1 MEEHYGYDEYTWDDT
16 LHRVVLDK
24 TGETIVST
32 YPNGTVSGSEPTP
45 FELVLDTPLAQYVV
59 QNADEYGYPDFLGKR
74 IQVYYA
80 GQGTVRAEE
89 IVAVNVLRA
98 FITEPDDVLK
108 VSSSPGQVTI
118 HVVPV
123 DGQTPITKAVT
134 GYVSLDS
141 GQVLTPETFTADDST
156 GLALSYRFP
165 IPVEGR
171 YYYTIRVADGQ
182 PELTGSVVVG
192 KAAVSTTPFTIR
204 ITTPVVSEPT
214 SLRSDTG
221 KITVEMSVSGGSATA
236 EVLVELTASTSS
248 TPVTRV
254 ATSTDGTR
262 FTALFT
268 NLAEGTYRLRA
279 IVSNSPSSAVDEA
292 TAVVLPPNLEVGDQ
306 LTFLPWVR
314 HKLGRAAGPAAG
326 SLRPSLPLQLTLAVE
341 GGGASQEEITVPLEL
356 YGPGDVVGLT
366 PAAVLRTTPQTDA
379 QNFSPLHLSSIEFR
393 EEDLPWRYSPEAV
406 ADTNQVRPWFFLLVL
421 EEDEFSALPQNAAPL
436 PGITVKTGVPL
447 PDFSQLPLLAHVQ
460 VNRVLDDSA
469 TAVEEFLSGPLQQ
482 NPALAFSR
490 LFSPR
495 RLRENTRYVAFLL
508 PTYEV
513 GRQAG
518 RGLPITV
525 TEATASAWPTL
536 AADLSTAE
544 PRDFPVYHQWSFQT
558 GADSDFESLAR
569 RLTPASTALTGVNR
583 LSLTTPL
590 GASSGAPAAYTLELP
605 GVLEPLGTTTLPLPG
620 PVAESMYQALAPG
633 FVPGL
638 VGSGGRPVVAPPL
651 YGRAYLP
658 SATLPDPAG
667 GNALAAWPEQA
678 NLDPRYR
685 VVAAL
690 GSQLVQEQQQ
700 EYVQR
705 AWDQV
710 QDVLV
715 ANLNLRGLQFGLET
729 SAALRRQ
736 HLPADATN
744 TAPNLGSGEAT
755 TALLSSSLVAATSDT
770 STPPGGLANYG
781 LQLTALA
788 QPQVRL
794 ATTGLSARET
804 IRRSNVP
811 LGAFSPTFRRL
822 LRPFGPYQVNL
833 AGRPLRPTQQPA
845 PETEQAPLGPGT
857 SLRQRDELLSRLQSG
872 QVRASA
878 PKDQLIRAYQFDDTA
893 LNGLLA
899 DEQAV
904 PTVLRVLD
912 EQGYREVTDA
922 QLLTEFGAAFSDLRT
937 RTRFRTIDPV
947 QPRLD
952 LTALKAGMVAG
963 TDPER
968 VLPARAQQA
977 LTTIPKF
984 VTGDFESAD
993 FASADFLVDA
1003 VLEGVTIAV
1012 PQPLPLQG
1020 TQALA
1025 PESEGELARTATV
1038 QQSLGEE
1045 SLLVASSPEEINPI
1059 TNALF
1064 GPPIKPV
1071 QVAPVF
1077 QDALGEQ
1084 LRRRH
1089 PELLLPG
1096 LADFPADTVALMQI
1110 NRAFIEA
1117 YLLGA
1122 NHALGSE
1129 LLWRGFPVDLRA
1141 SYFRQFWDV
1150 SDYLNTLPVAA
1161 ATPAALAQ
1169 REENLRDVAPLLS
1182 WNGRMLGANP
1192 GAGPGAQVVVVA
1204 RAELLHRFPNTV
1216 ICAQPAQPVPGS
1228 TTGEMEPDQ
1237 TPAHTRYPV
1246 YRLPMGQDLVALA
1259 FDLTPAEALGDDPAQ
1274 PEGYFF
1280 TFLERPGE
1288 PQFGLDESGPNDT
1301 SDTLS
1306 SWNNLSWTY
1315 LGVAPGSNLTI
1326 FPTGKPAVSTGS
1338 VQQVT
1343 NSAQLAYALFQQPV
1357 MVAIAARQLL
1367 R

>member
-1 MEEHYGYDEYTWDDT
+1 M
-16 LHRVVLDK
+16 
-24 TGETIVST
+24 
-32 YPNGTVSGSEPTP
+32 
-45 FELVLDTPLAQYVV
+45 
-59 QNADEYGYPDFLGKR
+59 
-74 IQVYYA
+74 
-80 GQGTVRAEE
+80 
-89 IVAVNVLRA
+89 
-98 FITEPDDVLK
+98 
-108 VSSSPGQVTI
+108 
-118 HVVPV
+118 
-123 DGQTPITKAVT
+123 
-134 GYVSLDS
+134 
-141 GQVLTPETFTADDST
+141 
-156 GLALSYRFP
+156 
-165 IPVEGR
+165 
-171 YYYTIRVADGQ
+171 
-182 PELTGSVVVG
+182 
-192 KAAVSTTPFTIR
+192 
-204 ITTPVVSEPT
+204 
-214 SLRSDTG
+214 
-221 KITVEMSVSGGSATA
+221 
-236 EVLVELTASTSS
+236 
-248 TPVTRV
+248 
-254 ATSTDGTR
+254 
-262 FTALFT
+262 
-268 NLAEGTYRLRA
+268 
-279 IVSNSPSSAVDEA
+279 
-292 TAVVLPPNLEVGDQ
+292 
-306 LTFLPWVR
+306 
-314 HKLGRAAGPAAG
+314 
-326 SLRPSLPLQLTLAVE
+326 
-341 GGGASQEEITVPLEL
+341 
-356 YGPGDVVGLT
+356 VGLT
-366 PAAVLRTTPQTDA
+366 PAAVLRTTPQADA

-406 ADTNQVRPWFFLLVL
+406 TTTDQVRPWCFLLVL
-421 EEDEFSALPQNAAPL
+421 EEDEFNILPQNAAPL
-436 PGITVKTGVPL
+436 PSITIKTGVPL

-460 VNRVLDDSA
+460 VNRVLDTSSA
-469 TAVEEFLSGPLQQ
+469 TSVEEFLAGPLQQ

-495 RLRENTRYVAFLL
+495 RLKENTRYVAFLL
-508 PTYEV
+508 PTYE
-513 GRQAG
+513 AG
-518 RGLPITV
+518 RRAGLGQPIQPDPNQPIT
-525 TEATASAWPTL
+525 ATTAAWSASP
-536 AADLSTAE
+536 SNGSITA

-558 GADSDFESLAR
+558 GTDSDFESLAR
-569 RLTPASTALTGVNR
+569 RLTPANTTLTGVNQ

-590 GASSGAPAAYTLELP
+590 GAGSEAPATYTLDLP
-605 GVLEPLGTTTLPLPG
+605 GVLEPLGTTTPNLPG
-620 PVAESMYQALAPG
+620 PVANSMYQALAPG

-658 SATLPDPAG
+658 AAALPDPAG
-667 GNALAAWPEQA
+667 GNVLAAWPEQA

-736 HLPADATN
+736 HLPTVTASAATNLGSAEDTALRSNSLGTDAADAT
-744 TAPNLGSGEAT
+744 TL
-755 TALLSSSLVAATSDT
+755 
-770 STPPGGLANYG
+770 PGGLANYG

-788 QPQVRL
+788 QPRVRL
-794 ATTGLSARET
+794 GATGLSARET

-845 PETEQAPLGPGT
+845 PETEQSPLGPGT
-857 SLRQRDELLSRLQSG
+857 SLRQRDELLSQLQSG

-952 LTALKAGMVAG
+952 LSALKAGIVAG

-968 VLPARAQQA
+968 VLTSRAQQA
-977 LTTIPKF
+977 LTTVSKF
-984 VTGDFESAD
+984 ITGDFESAD
-993 FASADFLVDA
+993 FAAEDFLVDE
-1003 VLEGVTIAV
+1003 VLEGVTIAQ
-1012 PQPLPLQG
+1012 PQPLPLS
-1020 TQALA
+1020 A
-1025 PESEGELARTATV
+1025 PQELSQETSGDAEQVTV
-1038 QQSLGEE
+1038 SKPSGGEE
-1045 SLLVASSPEEINPI
+1045 SALLTSLTGTVSPL
-1059 TNALF
+1059 NATTF
-1064 GPPIKPV
+1064 GPPIKSV

-1150 SDYLNTLPVAA
+1150 SDYLNTLPVAE

-1169 REENLRDVAPLLS
+1169 REERLRDVAPLLS

-1192 GAGPGAQVVVVA
+1192 GAGPGAQVVMVA
-1204 RAELLHRFPNTV
+1204 RAELLQRFPNTV
-1216 ICAQPAQPVPGS
+1216 ICAQPARLIPGS

-1237 TPAHTRYPV
+1237 DATRTRYPV
-1246 YRLPMGQDLVALA
+1246 YRLPIGQDLVALA

-1288 PQFGLDESGPNDT
+1288 PQFGLDDSGPNDT
-1301 SDTLS
+1301 SAILS

-1326 FPTGKPAVSTGS
+1326 STTGKPTVSTGS

-1343 NSAQLAYALFQQPV
+1343 NSAHLAYALFQQPV

-1367 R
+1367 G

>member
-1 MEEHYGYDEYTWDDT
+1 MGDGNW
-16 LHRVVLDK
+16 
-24 TGETIVST
+24 
-32 YPNGTVSGSEPTP
+32 TP
-45 FELVLDTPLAQYVV
+45 FYNHGSFVSHRFDNLT
-59 QNADEYGYPDFLGKR
+59 
-74 IQVYYA
+74 A
-80 GQGTVRAEE
+80 GNYTVT
-89 IVAVNVLRA
+89 LR
-98 FITEPDDVLK
+98 V
-108 VSSSPGQVTI
+108 G
-118 HVVPV
+118 
-123 DGQTPITKAVT
+123 
-134 GYVSLDS
+134 
-141 GQVLTPETFTADDST
+141 
-156 GLALSYRFP
+156 
-165 IPVEGR
+165 
-171 YYYTIRVADGQ
+171 DGQ
-182 PELTGSVVVG
+182 PNLTQN
-192 KAAVSTTPFTIR
+192 FTIESFVA
-204 ITTPVVSEPT
+204 PVQ
-214 SLRSDTG
+214 L
-221 KITVEMSVSGGSATA
+221 
-236 EVLVELTASTSS
+236 
-248 TPVTRV
+248 
-254 ATSTDGTR
+254 
-262 FTALFT
+262 
-268 NLAEGTYRLRA
+268 
-279 IVSNSPSSAVDEA
+279 
-292 TAVVLPPNLEVGDQ
+292 GDQ
-306 LTFLPWVR
+306 LSFLPWVR
-314 HKLGRAAGPAAG
+314 HKLSQTAGPADG
-326 SLRPSLPLQLTLAVE
+326 SLRPILPLQLTLAVE
-341 GGGASQEEITVPLEL
+341 GGAPSTEQVTVPLEL

-366 PAAVLRTTPQTDA
+366 PAAVLRTTPRPDTQS
-379 QNFSPLHLSSIEFR
+379 FSPLQLASIEFR

-406 ADTNQVRPWFFLLVL
+406 TATNQVRPWCFLLVL
-421 EEDEFSALPQNAAPL
+421 EESEFSALPQGAAPL

-447 PDFSQLPLLAHVQ
+447 PDFNQLPLLAHVQ
-460 VNRVLDDSA
+460 VNRVLDTSSA

-518 RGLPITV
+518 RGLPITA
-525 TEATASAWPTL
+525 TEATASAWPAL
-536 AADLSTAE
+536 ATDLSTAE
-544 PRDFPVYHQWSFQT
+544 PREFPVYHQWSFQT

-569 RLTPASTALTGVNR
+569 RLTPTSTALTGVNQ
-583 LSLTTPL
+583 LSITTPL
-590 GASSGAPAAYTLELP
+590 GAGSGAPAAYTLDLP
-605 GVLEPLGTTTLPLPG
+605 GVLEPLGTTTTPLPG
-620 PVAESMYQALAPG
+620 PVAESLYQALAPG

-658 SATLPDPAG
+658 SATLSDPAG

-685 VVAAL
+685 VVAAM

-736 HLPADATN
+736 HLPTVVASA
-744 TAPNLGSGEAT
+744 APNLGRAED
-755 TALLSSSLVAATSDT
+755 TALRSSSLVADT
-770 STPPGGLANYG
+770 AEASTLPGGLANYG

-788 QPQVRL
+788 QPRVRL
-794 ATTGLSARET
+794 AATGLSARET

-833 AGRPLRPTQQPA
+833 AGRPLRPTQQPS

-912 EQGYREVTDA
+912 EQGYRQITDA

-937 RTRFRTIDPV
+937 QTRFRTIDPV

-952 LTALKAGMVAG
+952 LSALKSGMVAG

-968 VLPARAQQA
+968 VLPSRAQQA
-977 LTTIPKF
+977 LTTVSKF
-984 VTGDFESAD
+984 ITGDFESAD
-993 FASADFLVDA
+993 FAAEDFLVDA
-1003 VLEGVTIAV
+1003 VLEGVTIV
-1012 PQPLPLQG
+1012 PPQPLPSPVPQG
-1020 TQALA
+1020 LTR
-1025 PESEGELARTATV
+1025 ETSGEAGPVAV
-1038 QQSLGEE
+1038 SKPSGGEE
-1045 SLLVASSPEEINPI
+1045 AALSASLTGTVSPLQAP
-1059 TNALF
+1059 TF

-1192 GAGPGAQVVVVA
+1192 GAGPGAQVVMVI

-1216 ICAQPAQPVPGS
+1216 ICAQPAQQI
-1228 TTGEMEPDQ
+1228 GETDIYEPDQ
-1237 TPAHTRYPV
+1237 TPARTRYPV
-1246 YRLPMGQDLVALA
+1246 YRLPVGQDLVALA
-1259 FDLTPAEALGDDPAQ
+1259 FDLTPAEALGNNTAQ
-1274 PEGYFF
+1274 SSGYFF
-1280 TFLERPGE
+1280 TLLERPGE
-1288 PQFGLDESGPNDT
+1288 PQFGLDETSPAYATSTDPNAPPVK
-1301 SDTLS
+1301 LR
-1306 SWNNLSWTY
+1306 SWNDLSWDY
-1315 LGVAPGSNLTI
+1315 LGVAAGDNLLI
-1326 FPTGKPAVSTGS
+1326 LPTGKPEVDTDTYPGP
-1338 VQQVT
+1338 VPRVR
-1343 NSAQLAYALFQQPV
+1343 NSAELAYALFQQPV

-1367 R
+1367 G